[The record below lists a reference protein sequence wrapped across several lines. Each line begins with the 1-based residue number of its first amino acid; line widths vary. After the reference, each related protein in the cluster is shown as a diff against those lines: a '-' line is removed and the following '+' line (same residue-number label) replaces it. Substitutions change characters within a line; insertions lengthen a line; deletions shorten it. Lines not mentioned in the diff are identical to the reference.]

1 MIFMKT
7 KDKIFD
13 VALDLFSKNGY
24 DSVSV
29 RKIASEVGIKE
40 SSIYNHYSSKKEI
53 LILILDY
60 FKEHFKDDSLHE
72 ENRYQLLEKNPIE
85 FYHTGS
91 TAFKELLI
99 KERILKILKLIFVQM
114 YQVDEIKEFF
124 SEEILEKP
132 LAFWSEVFGVLIR
145 KNIIRDTIKPEKL
158 AEMYYSFP
166 IFKLWEMFVEY
177 DKFPENEINTMFDE
191 VEEYHKFLINS
202 LRVD

>member
-53 LILILDY
+53 LISILDY
-60 FKEHFKDDSLHE
+60 FKEHFKEDSLHE

-124 SEEILEKP
+124 SKEILEKP